1 VVKKMVFLILFIGLI
16 IFNIDDEIEG
26 HIIEKI

>member
-1 VVKKMVFLILFIGLI
+1 VVNKMVILILFIGSI
-16 IFNIDDEIEG
+16 IFKIADEIEG